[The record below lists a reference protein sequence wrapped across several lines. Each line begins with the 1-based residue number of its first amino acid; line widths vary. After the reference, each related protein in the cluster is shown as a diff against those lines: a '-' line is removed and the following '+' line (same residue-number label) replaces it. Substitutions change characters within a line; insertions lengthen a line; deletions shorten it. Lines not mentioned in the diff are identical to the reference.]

1 MKRVVHYWFIIII
14 SIRLLSFIMNENVK
28 FKWFVVVGCITMA
41 IYSSQWFAKHPWL
54 DPGAIQQPTYT
65 YYGKR

>member
-1 MKRVVHYWFIIII
+1 
-14 SIRLLSFIMNENVK
+14 MNENVK
-28 FKWFVVVGCITMA
+28 FKWFVVVGCVTMA
-41 IYSSQWFAKHPWL
+41 IYSSKWFAKHPWL